1 MSGIKKVLMSSLITV
16 MILTTACSGS
26 NNSASSKTSN
36 SSSQTNTSSQA
47 NTSSQT
53 NSDSTTTSEVSLT
66 LEELKQYDGQN
77 GNPAY
82 VAVDGVIYD
91 VSNVRKWK
99 DGKHE
104 MGVTAGQD
112 LSELINQSPHGKAIL
127 SEAPVVGKIK

>member
-1 MSGIKKVLMSSLITV
+1 MSKLKKVIIPSLIAV
-16 MILTTACSGS
+16 VVLTTACSGG
-26 NNSASSKTSN
+26 SKTTSTSSN
-36 SSSQTNTSSQA
+36 SSNNQSSTTSQTSS
-47 NTSSQT
+47 
-53 NSDSTTTSEVSLT
+53 DTTTTKELSLT

-77 GNPAY
+77 GNAAY

-99 DGKHE
+99 NGKHE

-112 LSELINQSPHGKAIL
+112 LSQLISQSPHGKAIL